1 MSFMTSYFDDL
12 TIHKKNTKNFWV
24 LIPANMVR
32 RKRERDLLQV
42 KTYKNQKHHNYK

>member
-1 MSFMTSYFDDL
+1 MFFMTSYYDDL
-12 TIHKKNTKNFWV
+12 TIHKKNYKEFLGFDT
-24 LIPANMVR
+24 VR